1 MKLTLFRLKQPNQTH
16 NWLCTSAS
24 LAIQVGDFVKVE
36 APRYHATGIVD
47 EAHNIDYY
55 DGPQPSWVRYADYSW
70 QYIQKGYITIDSFS
84 NNGIAKD
91 CVEKLFDLTLFTLA
105 DPISKVIRK
114 FAIATPTSVTTL
126 ERGWHI
132 NLTSKTLGTYAGVV
146 EYTERLRLVSP
157 VSCEDLK
164 PVTYNEHVWMFV
176 SNPKITFVSTKE
188 SPSNSNTINI
198 SKTNSMKTNKI
209 FDTMMERFKAQFM
222 PVVDA
227 SLQVTMDGEV
237 AVPTKEGDFVAIKGE
252 ELTSYP
258 AEMTLDM
265 PVYVLAKKVE
275 DVKAGDIIKSG
286 SSYSKVTK
294 VNKNNQGKLVSF
306 STLSYSGHGKT
317 VKPITDFLMGQ
328 STVKVV
334 INLMSGFGDI
344 NGINPMMLMALKEGD
359 SNDSLMMILL
369 MQQMNGGAQAG
380 TNPFGNINPMM
391 LMLMGGEGNND
402 TFKTILMMQMMQGN
416 MNLFGVAPA
425 ATPAAE

>member
-1 MKLTLFRLKQPNQTH
+1 MELTLFILKTSDNLERY
-16 NWLCTSAS
+16 LCTDRST
-24 LAIQVGDFVKVE
+24 AIQRGDFVKISSP
-36 APRYHATGIVD
+36 AYNTTGVVSEVRKVPNLII
-47 EAHNIDYY
+47 EQ
-55 DGPQPSWVRYADYSW
+55 DGYAEFSTYFW
-70 QYIQKGYITIDSFS
+70 KYINRGYITIDSSS
-84 NNGIAKD
+84 NNNTAKD
-91 CVEKLFDLTLFTLA
+91 CIEELFDLTLFTLI
-105 DPISKVIRK
+105 DPSSKVIRK
-114 FAIATPTSVTTL
+114 FAIATPVP
-126 ERGWHI
+126 EPKKGQRI
-132 NLTSKTLGTYAGVV
+132 DLTSKTLGTYEGTI
-146 EYTERLRLVSP
+146 EYTQRLRLMSHA
-157 VSCEDLK
+157 SCEDLK
-164 PVTYNEHVWMFV
+164 PVTYNGHDWMFV
-176 SNPKITFVSTKE
+176 SNPTITHISIE
-188 SPSNSNTINI
+188 SPSNNNTTNI

-222 PVVDA
+222 PVVDE

-334 INLMSGFGDI
+334 INLMSGFSDT
-344 NGINPMMLMALKEGD
+344 NGINPMMLMALKDGD
-359 SNDSLMMILL
+359 SNDSLMMLLL

-402 TFKTILMMQMMQGN
+402 TFKTIMMMQMMQGN
-416 MNLFGVAPA
+416 MNLFGAAPA

>member
-1 MKLTLFRLKQPNQTH
+1 
-16 NWLCTSAS
+16 
-24 LAIQVGDFVKVE
+24 
-36 APRYHATGIVD
+36 
-47 EAHNIDYY
+47 
-55 DGPQPSWVRYADYSW
+55 
-70 QYIQKGYITIDSFS
+70 
-84 NNGIAKD
+84 
-91 CVEKLFDLTLFTLA
+91 
-105 DPISKVIRK
+105 
-114 FAIATPTSVTTL
+114 
-126 ERGWHI
+126 
-132 NLTSKTLGTYAGVV
+132 
-146 EYTERLRLVSP
+146 
-157 VSCEDLK
+157 
-164 PVTYNEHVWMFV
+164 MFV
-176 SNPKITFVSTKE
+176 SNPTITNISTEE
-188 SPSNSNTINI
+188 SPSNNNTTNI

-209 FDTMMERFKAQFM
+209 FDTMIERFKAQFM
-222 PVVDA
+222 PVVDE

-275 DVKAGDIIKSG
+275 DVKVGDIIKNG

-334 INLMSGFGDI
+334 INLMTGFGDV
-344 NGINPMMLMALKEGD
+344 NGINPMMLMALKDGD
-359 SNDSLMMILL
+359 SDNSLMMLLL

-416 MNLFGVAPA
+416 MNLFGAAPA
-425 ATPAAE
+425 ATPATE

>member
-1 MKLTLFRLKQPNQTH
+1 MTLTLFIVQTSDKGNQY
-16 NWLCTSAS
+16 LCTEKRVI
-24 LAIQVGDFVKVE
+24 IQRGDFVKINSST
-36 APRYHATGIVD
+36 YNTTGVVSEVHIVD
-47 EAHNIDYY
+47 FLIVGPNGCVKFGTYY
-55 DGPQPSWVRYADYSW
+55 WK
-70 QYIQKGYITIDSFS
+70 YIHRSYITIDRSS
-84 NNGIAKD
+84 NNDTAKD
-91 CVEKLFDLTLFTLA
+91 STEKLLDLTL
-105 DPISKVIRK
+105 ISLRDSMLGTIKR
-114 FAIATPTSVTTL
+114 FAIPYRV
-126 ERGWHI
+126 
-132 NLTSKTLGTYAGVV
+132 LGEGDQISISSDSLGYYAGIV
-146 EYTERLRLVSP
+146 ESIYRYRLANTID
-157 VSCEDLK
+157 CTDLESIQYYGL
-164 PVTYNEHVWMFV
+164 TWMFV
-176 SNPKITFVSTKE
+176 SNPTITNISTEE
-188 SPSNSNTINI
+188 SPSNNNTTNI

-222 PVVDA
+222 PVADE

-237 AVPTKEGDFVAIKGE
+237 AVPTKDGDFVAIKGE

-334 INLMSGFGDI
+334 INLMTGFGDI
-344 NGINPMMLMALKEGD
+344 NGINPMVLMALKDGD
-359 SNDSLMMILL
+359 SDNSLMTLLL

-391 LMLMGGEGNND
+391 LMLLGGEGDND
-402 TFKTILMMQMMQGN
+402 TFKTIMLMQMMQGN
-416 MNLFGVAPA
+416 MNLFGVTPA
-425 ATPAAE
+425 ATPAE

>member
-1 MKLTLFRLKQPNQTH
+1 MELTLFRLKRSTGRYV
-16 NWLCTSAS
+16 WLCTSKDPI
-24 LAIQVGDFVKVE
+24 IQLGDYVKIT
-36 APRYHATGIVD
+36 ATCYMDAEGVVD
-47 EAHNIDYY
+47 EIHKIDYP
-55 DGPQPSWVRYADYSW
+55 DMTQPIRIDAWVKSHGYNW
-70 QYIQKGYITIDSFS
+70 KYIPP
-84 NNGIAKD
+84 NGIIKD
-91 CVEKLFDLTLFTLA
+91 CTEKLRDLTLFSLR
-105 DPISKVIRK
+105 DSMSGMIKR
-114 FAIATPTSVTTL
+114 FAIPYRVVKQ
-126 ERGWHI
+126 EDHI
-132 NLTSKTLGTYAGVV
+132 SISSDSLGYYAGKV
-146 EYTERLRLVSP
+146 EFTFRYYLAYPL
-157 VSCEDLK
+157 SCEDLK
-164 PVTYNEHVWMFV
+164 NIQYLGENWMFV
-176 SNPKITFVSTKE
+176 SNPKLTLIEE
-188 SPSNSNTINI
+188 SPSNKNTTNI

-222 PVVDA
+222 PVVDE

-237 AVPTKEGDFVAIKGE
+237 AVPTKEGDFVAIKDE

-344 NGINPMMLMALKEGD
+344 NGINPMMLMALKDGD
-359 SNDSLMMILL
+359 SDNSLMMLLL

-391 LMLMGGEGNND
+391 FMLMGGEGNND

-416 MNLFGVAPA
+416 MNLFGA
-425 ATPAAE
+425 ASADTPAAE

>member
-1 MKLTLFRLKQPNQTH
+1 MELTLFRLKLPNQMH
-16 NWLCTSAS
+16 SWLCTSAS
-24 LAIQVGDFVKVE
+24 LAIQVGDFVKVK
-36 APRYHATGIVD
+36 APYYNYTGVVD
-47 EAHNIDYY
+47 EVRNVDYY
-55 DGPQPSWVRYADYSW
+55 EDPQPSWVQSRGYAW
-70 QYIQKGYITIDSFS
+70 EYIPKEYITIDSFQ
-84 NNGIAKD
+84 NNSTAKD
-91 CVEKLFDLTLFTLA
+91 CTEELLDLTLFTLV

-114 FAIATPTSVTTL
+114 FAIATPITGLKGEQYIT
-126 ERGWHI
+126 
-132 NLTSKTLGTYAGVV
+132 LTSKTLGTYEGTIA
-146 EYTERLRLVSP
+146 YAQRLRLMSP

-164 PVTYNEHVWMFV
+164 PKTYNGHDWMFV
-176 SNPKITFVSTKE
+176 SNPTITHVSIE
-188 SPSNSNTINI
+188 SPSNNNTTNI

-209 FDTMMERFKAQFM
+209 FDTMIERFKAQFM
-222 PVVDA
+222 PVVDE

-344 NGINPMMLMALKEGD
+344 NGINPMMLMALKDGD
-359 SNDSLMMILL
+359 SNDSLMMLLL
-369 MQQMNGGAQAG
+369 MQQMNGGAQTG

-391 LMLMGGEGNND
+391 FMLMGGEGNND
-402 TFKTILMMQMMQGN
+402 PFKTILMMQMMQGN
-416 MNLFGVAPA
+416 MNLFSAAPTVAPA
-425 ATPAAE
+425 E

>member
-1 MKLTLFRLKQPNQTH
+1 MKHTFLKLYNESYQWICTETKLTIKK
-16 NWLCTSAS
+16 
-24 LAIQVGDFVKVE
+24 GDFIKIDSLYYSFAGVVE
-36 APRYHATGIVD
+36 AVF
-47 EAHNIDYY
+47 EA
-55 DGPQPSWVRYADYSW
+55 PSWANDISEDGYVFHKGFYWRH
-70 QYIQKGYITIDSFS
+70 IQEDAITLDT
-84 NNGIAKD
+84 KD
-91 CVEKLFDLTLFTLA
+91 CTEKLFDLTL
-105 DPISKVIRK
+105 ISLTDSHSGYIRK
-114 FAIATPTSVTTL
+114 LAITTPIM
-126 ERGWHI
+126 EPKKGWHVDI
-132 NLTSKTLGTYAGVV
+132 TSKTLGTYTGTI
-146 EYTERLRLVSP
+146 EHTKRLLLKSP
-157 VSCEDLK
+157 VSCKDLK
-164 PVTYNEHVWMFV
+164 PVTYNGHNWMFV
-176 SNPKITFVSTKE
+176 SNPTITHVSIE
-188 SPSNSNTINI
+188 SPSNNNTTNI

-209 FDTMMERFKAQFM
+209 FDTMIERFKAQFM
-222 PVVDA
+222 PVVDE

-237 AVPTKEGDFVAIKGE
+237 AVPTKDGDFVAIKGE

-334 INLMSGFGDI
+334 INLMTGFGDI
-344 NGINPMMLMALKEGD
+344 NGINPMMLMALKDGD
-359 SNDSLMMILL
+359 SDNSLMMLLL

-391 LMLMGGEGNND
+391 LMLLGGEGNND

-416 MNLFGVAPA
+416 MNLFGAAPA

>member
-1 MKLTLFRLKQPNQTH
+1 MKLTLFKLRTSDKLR
-16 NWLCTSAS
+16 NWLCTDTD
-24 LAIQVGDFVKVE
+24 LAIQVGDFVKVKSLH
-36 APRYHATGIVD
+36 YNVTGVV
-47 EAHNIDYY
+47 EEVQNIDYY
-55 DGPQPSWVRYADYSW
+55 ESIQSTGWIQFDGYSW
-70 QYIQKGYITIDSFS
+70 EYIP
-84 NNGIAKD
+84 KD
-91 CVEKLFDLTLFTLA
+91 CTTVYRYQNNNTAKQGAEKLLDLTLFTLR
-105 DPISKVIRK
+105 DSLSGVIRR
-114 FAIATPTSVTTL
+114 FAIPYRTVKQGDYIKISS
-126 ERGWHI
+126 
-132 NLTSKTLGTYAGVV
+132 NSLGFYSGTVESTY
-146 EYTERLRLVSP
+146 RFKLVNPST
-157 VSCEDLK
+157 CEDLK
-164 PVTYNEHVWMFV
+164 NVHYYGDTWMFV
-176 SNPKITFVSTKE
+176 SNPKITLVSTKE
-188 SPSNSNTINI
+188 SPSNNNTTNI

-222 PVVDA
+222 PVVDE

-265 PVYVLAKKVE
+265 PVYILAKKVE

-334 INLMSGFGDI
+334 INLMTGFGDI
-344 NGINPMMLMALKEGD
+344 NGINPMMLMALKDGD
-359 SNDSLMMILL
+359 SDNSLMMLLL
-369 MQQMNGGAQAG
+369 MQQMNGGVQAG
-380 TNPFGNINPMM
+380 TSPFGNINPMM
-391 LMLMGGEGNND
+391 FMLMGGEGNND

-416 MNLFGVAPA
+416 MNLFGAAPA
-425 ATPAAE
+425 ATPAE